1 MNSINYS
8 PVCTIN
14 NSSSFNKTQFKPISS
29 LKYFIKMRTVIK
41 KKNLYSSQKNTTLM
55 KTINNS
61 GETLPSTISE
71 ANFIHKKNNNLVIF
85 PKLSNKILSK
95 KLKNINIPKVTQLK
109 KVKKENDFLTYFKN
123 HFNVSKNKEKYKIN
137 LMDFKNEKK
146 RKELEEKK
154 KRFQNISYDL
164 EDIKKRT
171 KLVKLI
177 TYYISPFVE
186 NEKKEKMKII
196 KRNKLNLNNQNMQ
209 RKKNSIK
216 IKGDN
221 KEYVKLQNL
230 FRLQRN
236 FSDLGIQTKN
246 KKKRFE
252 N

>member
-61 GETLPSTISE
+61 GETLHSTISE
-71 ANFIHKKNNNLVIF
+71 ANLIHKKNNNLVIF

-95 KLKNINIPKVTQLK
+95 KLKNINIPKDTQLK

-123 HFNVSKNKEKYKIN
+123 HFNSSKKKEKYKIN
-137 LMDFKNEKK
+137 LMDFTNEKK
-146 RKELEEKK
+146 IKELEEKK
-154 KRFQNISYDL
+154 KKFQNISNDL

-196 KRNKLNLNNQNMQ
+196 KMNKLNLYNQN
-209 RKKNSIK
+209 
-216 IKGDN
+216 
-221 KEYVKLQNL
+221 
-230 FRLQRN
+230 
-236 FSDLGIQTKN
+236 
-246 KKKRFE
+246 
-252 N
+252 

>member
-61 GETLPSTISE
+61 GETLHSTISE
-71 ANFIHKKNNNLVIF
+71 ANLIHKKNNNLVIF

-95 KLKNINIPKVTQLK
+95 KLKNINIPKDTQLK

-123 HFNVSKNKEKYKIN
+123 HFNSSKKKEKYKIN
-137 LMDFKNEKK
+137 LMDFTNEKK
-146 RKELEEKK
+146 IKELEEKK
-154 KRFQNISYDL
+154 KKFQNISNDL

-196 KRNKLNLNNQNMQ
+196 KMNKLNVYYQN
-209 RKKNSIK
+209 
-216 IKGDN
+216 
-221 KEYVKLQNL
+221 
-230 FRLQRN
+230 
-236 FSDLGIQTKN
+236 
-246 KKKRFE
+246 
-252 N
+252 